1 MPKKYDRVE
10 HTGTKNRIEEGKKH
24 GSNPD
29 VMAGN
34 MVTHNVAGDAKA
46 FEDHVKEF
54 EKLGKRK
61 EMGAK
66 NKPFKF

>member
-10 HTGTKNRIEEGKKH
+10 HTGTKNRIEEAKKH
-24 GSNPD
+24 GSNPE

-34 MVTHNVAGDAKA
+34 KVTHNVDGDTKA
-46 FEDHVKEF
+46 FEAHVKEF
-54 EKLGKRK
+54 EGLGKRK
-61 EMGAK
+61 EMGAM